1 MPIDALNRT
10 IDLPAPPRRIISLVP
25 SLTEYLFA
33 IGLGPYVVGV
43 TDYCVA
49 PAAQVASLPK
59 VRGTKNPNRELIR
72 ALQPD
77 LVLAAKEENR
87 ERDVL
92 ALTAMGIPVYVTDIQ
107 SVADALAQLSALA
120 QILAAE
126 RTAAPLLHALETA
139 LAQAQQSLIGR
150 RPQRTL
156 VFIWRDPWMAV
167 GGTTYVDDLLRL
179 CGSENLARQLPGRY
193 PRADLADFMH
203 LNPDVILLPDEPYRF
218 TAADRT
224 AFAPFAAVAAVAAQ
238 RIHLCDGML
247 LTWPG
252 PRTITALHTLP
263 GLFKGSVV

>member
-43 TDYCVA
+43 TDYCIA

-252 PRTITALHTLP
+252 PRTIAALHTLP